1 MVVRGRVVVKFGGA
15 CLSNGEKVRKAAGK
29 VVESGYKEVV
39 VVVSAMGDTTNR
51 LIEIMKQIGTVAPED
66 YPEVVA
72 MGERTSARIFSA
84 ALKAQGADSKYFE
97 PNQDEWPVITDS
109 NFTDAKPL
117 LEETCRRVKAHL
129 EPLLGKVIPVVCGF
143 LGRDEHGRVT
153 TLGRGGSDT
162 TALLLANCLKA
173 EEVILVK
180 ETEGVMSADPKIV
193 PDAKPLPKLDIHEM
207 FTLAYGGAKIVK
219 AEALKYKLPNQR
231 LRVVRFSNSLKSGGT
246 EIVGV
251 FNSTTPEVTW
261 KPRLLAVSIV
271 CEMNPKG
278 IGAILSALGD
288 RPVYGISTGR
298 NSLTVFTSLGG
309 EKRLLKRLHRLGV
322 CKALSCRGGIGLLE
336 ATHPSFIDSPGWVAK
351 VSGALTSKGIN
362 IIEITTSKATIN
374 VFIDESNLEEAV
386 KAVRRIFEA

>member
-66 YPEVVA
+66 YSEVVS

-97 PNQDEWPVITDS
+97 PSQDEWPIITDS

-278 IGAILSALGD
+278 IGAILSALG
-288 RPVYGISTGR
+288 
-298 NSLTVFTSLGG
+298 
-309 EKRLLKRLHRLGV
+309 
-322 CKALSCRGGIGLLE
+322 
-336 ATHPSFIDSPGWVAK
+336 
-351 VSGALTSKGIN
+351 
-362 IIEITTSKATIN
+362 
-374 VFIDESNLEEAV
+374 
-386 KAVRRIFEA
+386 